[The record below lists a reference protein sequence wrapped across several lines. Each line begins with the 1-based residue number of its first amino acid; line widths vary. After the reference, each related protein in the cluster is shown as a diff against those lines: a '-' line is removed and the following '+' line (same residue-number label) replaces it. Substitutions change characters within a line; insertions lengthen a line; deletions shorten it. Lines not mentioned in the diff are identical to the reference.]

1 MESNELLGIL
11 EQLER
16 DKGIKKEI
24 LIEAV
29 EAAVTSAAKKL
40 WTVDKDEE
48 IRTVLDIKTG
58 KITSYAGDEEIRS
71 NEFGRI
77 AAQTA
82 KQVVIQKIRE
92 AEKDVVYVEYSER
105 IGEIVSG
112 AVYRFERGSI
122 IVDLGKTEAYI
133 PKRNSPVRRNSG
145 RAIVFVLMCWM
156 SGVKI
161 EVRRFCCPERI
172 QIL

>member
-1 MESNELLGIL
+1 MHYKSGTNYRESVRKEEVMESNELLGIL

-29 EAAVTSAAKKL
+29 EAAVSSAAKKL

-58 KITSYAGDEEIRS
+58 KITSYAGNEEIRS
-71 NEFGRI
+71 SEFGRI

-92 AEKDVVYVEYSER
+92 AEK
-105 IGEIVSG
+105 
-112 AVYRFERGSI
+112 
-122 IVDLGKTEAYI
+122 
-133 PKRNSPVRRNSG
+133 RRC
-145 RAIVFVLMCWM
+145 FY
-156 SGVKI
+156 
-161 EVRRFCCPERI
+161 RI
-172 QIL
+172 QRAHWRNC